1 MNPLYTYLRRTAR
14 HIVTQFPV
22 PEFYRVFFEE
32 YEYSRRFLFEDTVL
46 SELRDHVAGIL
57 ENNFGHG
64 LEHATKVAQDCGALV
79 LIESRSADLSSEGH
93 RRRLR
98 LAHAA
103 SLLHDIRRK
112 DKDHAVAGADSARPI
127 LALFHFSDADA
138 RAICYAIQ
146 SHEAFKPLAAAPV
159 KEAELLADVLY
170 DADKFRWGPDN
181 FTDTLWEMVAYTNPS
196 LADFISRYPAGMEA
210 LRRIRSTFRSETGRT
225 YGPEFIDVGIAVG
238 EKLLEIIV
246 HDYSFLLLPHR

>member
-1 MNPLYTYLRRTAR
+1 MNPLYIYLRRTAR
-14 HIVTQFPV
+14 NIVAQFPI

-32 YEYSRRFLFEDTVL
+32 YEVSRRFLFEDTVL

-57 ENNFGHG
+57 ENDFGHG

-79 LIESRSADLSSEGH
+79 LIESRSADLTPEGY

-112 DKDHAVAGADSARPI
+112 DKDHAIVGADAARPI
-127 LALFHFSDADA
+127 LSHFHFSDADA
-138 RAICYAIQ
+138 RAVCYAIQ

-159 KEAELLADVLY
+159 IEAQLLADVLY

-181 FTDTLWEMVAYTNPS
+181 FTDTLWDMVAYTNPS
-196 LADFISRYPAGMEA
+196 LDEFLFRYPAGMEA

-225 YGPEFIDVGIAVG
+225 YGPEFIDFGIAVG